1 MDGTIHAIADRV
13 GVAADDLLEFLD
25 SPAGRRLRR
34 VLATTVIVSL
44 PIVMRIPGLKR
55 SPIVRLLEL
64 TGGAALVVKLAEL
77 IRDWERDRAR
87 PELTG

>member
-1 MDGTIHAIADRV
+1 MDGTLALVADRA
-13 GVAADDLLEFLD
+13 GVAVDELLDFLD

-34 VLATTVIVSL
+34 VLATTVIVTL

-55 SPIVRLLEL
+55 SPILRVLEL

-77 IRDWERDRAR
+77 IRDWERERAQ
-87 PELTG
+87 PELIT